1 MHDANDI
8 ESVDEDFYSDG
19 DGYGYGD
26 SAMDS
31 DAGKNYTV
39 LKEEDIRQ
47 RQEDDIT
54 RISTVL
60 SISREAACILLR
72 RYN

>member
-1 MHDANDI
+1 M
-8 ESVDEDFYSDG
+8 FQ
-19 DGYGYGD
+19 
-26 SAMDS
+26 
-31 DAGKNYTV
+31 KNYTV